1 MTQKQKKQQEDY
13 FKMVLRYSNPNASYL
28 WTNESA
34 SYTIVDGKF
43 KPDNSR
49 SRKLMVATT
58 GKTFQDE
65 YMVK

>member
-1 MTQKQKKQQEDY
+1 MTQNQKKQQEDY
-13 FKMVLRYSNPNASYL
+13 FKMVLRFSNPNASYL
-28 WTNESA
+28 WTNENA